1 MMPMQTPIPGYVIYS
16 REMSVDDAEIH
27 LFGICRPW
35 ISFIRTWTGHYQV
48 LDGRANQPFL
58 PDLLTRFA
66 RCGNHSSKNVDEQ
79 G

>member
-1 MMPMQTPIPGYVIYS
+1 MPVQTPIPGYIIYS

-48 LDGRANQPFL
+48 LNGRANNLFSGFAHSLRSLREP
-58 PDLLTRFA
+58 LLEKR
-66 RCGNHSSKNVDEQ
+66 
-79 G
+79 